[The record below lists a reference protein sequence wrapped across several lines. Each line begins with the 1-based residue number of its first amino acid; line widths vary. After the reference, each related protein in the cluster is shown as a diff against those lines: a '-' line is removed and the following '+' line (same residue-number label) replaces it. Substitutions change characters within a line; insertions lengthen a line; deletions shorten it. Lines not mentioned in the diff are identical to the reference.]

1 MLSDGRSSGINLDLI
16 SLHLH
21 KWVCQTQLDSLL
33 KEQGVANAFQ
43 ASTIT
48 KTSNAP
54 PHFLRQRF
62 KHQTRRSELAELQG
76 SVQEGFTAAI
86 VFVQT
91 LGGKRQSYTLR
102 ALQYAMGISWNIIS
116 HSQHVVCASCAGPC
130 GSKIHWLRLL
140 RLALSGLKLGLHGCT
155 LCRPPA
161 NQAAFVSS
169 PTQLLAL
176 ELSVAQMLES
186 LHSATTLS
194 LTVPQAAA
202 CWLRMFSLSGAGV
215 LIFSHT
221 PRSFE
226 APCAGNA

>member
-1 MLSDGRSSGINLDLI
+1 MLGWTAIPARRACFWVQNSLLFSCVQMDVAVASIWISYDLI

-33 KEQGVANAFQ
+33 KEQGVANACQ

-116 HSQHVVCASCAGPC
+116 HSQHIVCASCAGPC
-130 GSKIHWLRLL
+130 GSKI
-140 RLALSGLKLGLHGCT
+140 
-155 LCRPPA
+155 
-161 NQAAFVSS
+161 Q
-169 PTQLLAL
+169 
-176 ELSVAQMLES
+176 
-186 LHSATTLS
+186 
-194 LTVPQAAA
+194 
-202 CWLRMFSLSGAGV
+202 
-215 LIFSHT
+215 
-221 PRSFE
+221 
-226 APCAGNA
+226 